1 MEFLADCL
9 NVNQAEIRS
18 LLAELILEEKIK
30 GSIDQ
35 ITGVLELNQ
44 SELKASRKN
53 RAFEQW
59 GETVLELHKKLTKKL
74 VYDPRGSEGG
84 YEGMG
89 SQMMF

>member
-1 MEFLADCL
+1 M
-9 NVNQAEIRS
+9 
-18 LLAELILEEKIK
+18 EEKIK

-59 GETVLELHKKLTKKL
+59 GENVLELHKKLTKKL

-84 YEGMG
+84 YEGMV
-89 SQMMF
+89 SQMMM